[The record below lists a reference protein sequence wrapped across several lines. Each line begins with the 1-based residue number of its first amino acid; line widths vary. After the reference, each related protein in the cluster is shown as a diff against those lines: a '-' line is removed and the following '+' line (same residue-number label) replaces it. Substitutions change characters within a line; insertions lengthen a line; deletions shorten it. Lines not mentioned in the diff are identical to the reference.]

1 MQNYQTIP
9 ILSVLIILYF
19 ASLLLVKTK
28 KISLFQQQRIWNI
41 VLLITFLVAG
51 SLGLIMA
58 ISLDQKINF
67 TWYLPILEL
76 HVKFGVAMAVI
87 SIFHTIWH
95 LPYFSSILKNF
106 SNKKTD

>member
-9 ILSVLIILYF
+9 ILLVLIILYF
-19 ASLLLVKTK
+19 ASIWLVKTK
-28 KISLFQQQRIWNI
+28 KISLFHQRLFWNI
-41 VLLITFLVAG
+41 ILLITFLVAG

-67 TWYLPILEL
+67 VWYLPILKL
-76 HVKFGVAMAVI
+76 HVRFGIGMAAV

-95 LPYFSSILKNF
+95 IPYFSSILK
-106 SNKKTD
+106 KK